1 MKRATPP
8 DRLARDA
15 MAAQA
20 AGMSYG
26 KYKSL
31 QYEAQQNGQANPF
44 GEEPVP
50 EEPEEEIM
58 LDDDR
63 RELTCQ
69 YCGKIFAAY
78 GHEVRRKYCSDD
90 CRSKGAYAL
99 WRARHPVV
107 MVPCS
112 ICGKEMP
119 RRSGKRYCSKACCTE
134 GFRRKQEE
142 AGGKPRK
149 KRKKTD
155 VQ

>member
-1 MKRATPP
+1 MRRTTPP
-8 DRLARDA
+8 DRLSRDA

-20 AGMSYG
+20 AGLSYG
-26 KYKSL
+26 KYKAL
-31 QYEAQQNGQANPF
+31 HPF
-44 GEEPVP
+44 TG
-50 EEPEEEIM
+50 EPELVEIE

-69 YCGKIFAAY
+69 YCGKIFLAY
-78 GHEVRRKYCSDD
+78 GHEVRRKYCSDE
-90 CRSKGAYAL
+90 CRDKAAHAL
-99 WRARHPVV
+99 YRAKHPVV

-119 RRSGKRYCSKACCTE
+119 RRSGKRYCSKACGLE

-142 AGGKPRK
+142 AGKKPRK

-155 VQ
+155 EQ

>member
-1 MKRATPP
+1 MKRTTPP
-8 DRLARDA
+8 DRLTRDA
-15 MAAQA
+15 MAAKA
-20 AGMSYG
+20 EGMSYG
-26 KYKSL
+26 KYKAL
-31 QYEAQQNGQANPF
+31 YPYAAEP
-44 GEEPVP
+44 EPEPV
-50 EEPEEEIM
+50 EIEM
-58 LDDDR
+58 DDDR

-78 GHEVRRKYCSDD
+78 GHEVRRKYCSDE
-90 CRSKGAYAL
+90 CRGKGAYAL

-155 VQ
+155 EQ